1 MSWKSVVSLIIV
13 FTTILLYSLFTS
25 GYTALASIPLPNMVM
40 ASALLMAGY
49 LLASVRLMIIHARYT
64 GRRLPLI
71 EYYKAR
77 LAGNLAA
84 FLTPS
89 AVGGELGRAGYL
101 ALKGFSFTEMLAV
114 AYFEVFFDV
123 VFTSLAALVF
133 SFSQLPWSLPVALTA
148 GGSIAAWVAASLL
161 LFYTG
166 RRYGGN
172 AGSGVRRFKGLL
184 GKLTSWAL
192 TLSVAFWNT
201 SSRVKFVDL
210 LAVVALTLLAQVLQA
225 SSVLPLL
232 GGLSPDYVG
241 EAFRGYFYS
250 QALSSLPSP
259 GGAIVSEYGLSL
271 SLAPGYVVAYRLV
284 YALTNVVPG
293 LIIVYRAHSVKE
305 EGGLAV

>member
-1 MSWKSVVSLIIV
+1 MGWKSAASLIIV
-13 FTTILLYSLFTS
+13 FTTILLYSVLTS
-25 GYTALASIPLPNMVM
+25 GYTLLASIPLPNIII

-49 LLASVRLMIIHARYT
+49 FLASIRLMIIHARYT
-64 GRRLPLI
+64 GRRLPLLD
-71 EYYKAR
+71 YYKAR
-77 LAGNLAA
+77 LTGNLAA

-114 AYFEVFFDV
+114 SYFEVFFDV
-123 VFTSLAALVF
+123 VFTSLTALVF
-133 SFSQLPWSLPVALTA
+133 SLSQFPWSLPVALTS
-148 GGSIAAWVAASLL
+148 GGSIAAWIIASLL
-161 LFYTG
+161 LIYTG
-166 RRYGGN
+166 RRYGNN
-172 AGSGVRRFKGLL
+172 AGSSVRQFRGFLDKFA
-184 GKLTSWAL
+184 SWAL

-201 SSRVKFVDL
+201 SSRIKFIDL
-210 LAVVALTLLAQVLQA
+210 LVIIALTLLAQVLQA

-232 GGLSPDYVG
+232 GGLSHAYFE

-284 YALTNVVPG
+284 YALTNIVPG
-293 LIIVYRAHSVKE
+293 LIILYKAHRV
-305 EGGLAV
+305 GGRVV